1 MSQQGI
7 GKVEIRA
14 QRAAEWYRE
23 MSKMKQKKAERD
35 AGTVEEEKEDV
46 DDGYDGDEVV
56 KVYVID
62 ILNFVVIQ
70 IRNAR

>member
-1 MSQQGI
+1 
-7 GKVEIRA
+7 
-14 QRAAEWYRE
+14 
-23 MSKMKQKKAERD
+23 MKQKKAERD
-35 AGTVEEEKEDV
+35 GGTVEEEKEDV